1 MREHRD
7 GLTGG
12 ILPIIRKVRRRWR
25 LRILMGGTSLV
36 AATALLAFGLSA
48 WGLEALRF
56 SPAAVTAFRITSWLV
71 VGALTAWYVIR
82 PLVRKVSD
90 QQVALYLEEH
100 EPTLEAAI
108 LGAMEVQPQAA
119 PHGVGLSGE
128 FLQRLVQQAVD
139 RAEAV
144 EFGRRIEQQRLYRS
158 TGVLSAVALAALAFL
173 LLAPPSLRH
182 GVSALLLPTTDA
194 DEVSPYSIAVEP
206 GDVTI
211 ARGSDQFVIARLEG
225 FTSEDVS
232 LFTRADGS
240 ENYRRISMLT
250 TEDGLGFE
258 VLLLNLQEE
267 TSYFVESDGIRSET
281 YRIGVE
287 DLPYVN
293 RMDHEYVFPAYAGL
307 EPRVVEDGGDIAAL
321 EGTMVKLTVEP
332 TIRTRAG
339 RLVIDDTE
347 AIELVVTP
355 EGALLGELE
364 VRRRGAYRIEMAT
377 ADGTLVTAS
386 PTFIIDVL
394 TDQPPSIRFE
404 RPGRDTPASPVE
416 EVYLEARADDDFG
429 ISEVQLAYSVNGEPE
444 QTLTMYRSPGG
455 EPLREVS
462 AGRTL
467 FLEEWELEAG
477 DVISYYAVARDN
489 NAAGGSREVK
499 SDIYFINVR
508 PFGRDYRQAE
518 ASGPP
523 PGAGAG
529 GAAGPETAL
538 SELQRQ
544 VIAATFNLGR
554 DVDLTDETTFRENV
568 TSVALAQGRVRAQV
582 ETLVERMLNRGIT
595 NADERFREI
604 AEMLPESIEDMKA
617 AEELL
622 QGEDF
627 TEALAPEQRALRVLL
642 KAEET
647 YERFVEQSRQQGGG
661 GGGGAVEAPTRMIS
675 PTCSS
680 SSSTSCAISTRRFSE
695 ASVREPTNRSTS

>member
-144 EFGRRIEQQRLYRS
+144 EFGRRIEQQRLYRA

-293 RMDHEYVFPAYAGL
+293 RMDHEYVFPAYTGL

-364 VRRRGAYRIEMAT
+364 VRRRGVYRIEMAT

-444 QTLTMYRSPGG
+444 QTLTMYRSRVVSHSERCRQGARSFWRNGSSRPATSSAITRSRGTTTRPGEAARSRATSTSSTYAHSDG
-455 EPLREVS
+455 TT
-462 AGRTL
+462 GRPK
-467 FLEEWELEAG
+467 
-477 DVISYYAVARDN
+477 R
-489 NAAGGSREVK
+489 AAHPPGPE
-499 SDIYFINVR
+499 
-508 PFGRDYRQAE
+508 QE
-518 ASGPP
+518 GPP
-523 PGAGAG
+523 VRRLPS
-529 GAAGPETAL
+529 P
-538 SELQRQ
+538 S
-544 VIAATFNLGR
+544 FNGR
-554 DVDLTDETTFRENV
+554 
-568 TSVALAQGRVRAQV
+568 
-582 ETLVERMLNRGIT
+582 
-595 NADERFREI
+595 
-604 AEMLPESIEDMKA
+604 
-617 AEELL
+617 
-622 QGEDF
+622 
-627 TEALAPEQRALRVLL
+627 
-642 KAEET
+642 
-647 YERFVEQSRQQGGG
+647 
-661 GGGGAVEAPTRMIS
+661 
-675 PTCSS
+675 
-680 SSSTSCAISTRRFSE
+680 
-695 ASVREPTNRSTS
+695 